1 MAIKIS
7 YITLVN
13 VRFFSPKVI
22 NKKLRYK
29 RIFFMF
35 CYREVFVYIQAIY
48 CQLIQKEISNRKYW
62 RLTKQF

>member
-7 YITLVN
+7 YVTLVN

-35 CYREVFVYIQAIY
+35 CYREAFVYIQAIY